1 LAEVDCIGLTTDG
14 WTSRNNDPFQS
25 LTLHYVDKN
34 FNLKRCDLCYPD
46 FLNADFMLPG
56 LLFS

>member
-34 FNLKRCDLCYPD
+34 FNLKRCD
-46 FLNADFMLPG
+46 FMLPG